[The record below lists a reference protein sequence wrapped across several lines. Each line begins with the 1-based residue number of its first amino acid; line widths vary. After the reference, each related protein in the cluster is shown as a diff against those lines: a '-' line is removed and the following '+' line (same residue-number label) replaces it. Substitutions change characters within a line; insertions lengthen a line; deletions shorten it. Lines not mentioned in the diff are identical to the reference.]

1 MMCTHDKRKSY
12 DDVKLGV
19 DVDDFAVLVD
29 DWQRGDAMVDE
40 DGERLDERCV
50 AARLSTTTRST

>member
-1 MMCTHDKRKSY
+1 MTVTY

-40 DGERLDERCV
+40 DCERLDERCV
-50 AARLSTTTRST
+50 AARLSTTTRSTS